1 MASKE
6 AQQGLKSGHKR
17 LKSRPG
23 GVQEAFLRALTE
35 QRCLSPRALAF
46 ECLFLKKGLKEFKI
60 ISRTAYV
67 ELKDWPVAYHG
78 TDSSKL
84 GPILEAGL
92 RRPGELPS
100 VQMVHGNAG
109 AGPDGA
115 IYASPSLWLASHPV
129 YSTFLQIA
137 LDHWV
142 QFVFKVR
149 VRPGSFKV
157 QPSTLSS
164 SKHWDSSVRMDPHFL
179 DNQALEWV

>member
-1 MASKE
+1 MGRSVLHEHERRIAGGVVRACERRARPFRAST
-6 AQQGLKSGHKR
+6 LKSGHKR

-35 QRCLSPRALAF
+35 QRCLNPRALAF
-46 ECLFLKKGLKEFKI
+46 ECLFLKKNGLKELKI
-60 ISRTAYV
+60 TSRTAYV

-109 AGPDGA
+109 AGP
-115 IYASPSLWLASHPV
+115 SMPRLA
-129 YSTFLQIA
+129 F
-137 LDHWV
+137 
-142 QFVFKVR
+142 
-149 VRPGSFKV
+149 GSRR
-157 QPSTLSS
+157 TLSIAPS
-164 SKHWDSSVRMDPHFL
+164 CR
-179 DNQALEWV
+179 